1 MITFGDNGQEIDRG
15 NQTYTVRV
23 RGETYKRV
31 LKDGFIYQMN
41 HPIKKAGAYQLRAAV
56 RDAGSGKAGSAS
68 QFIEVPDVTKGKLV
82 LSGIVL
88 KERDPSM
95 PGPAPAPGHSN
106 GSGNAAPPP
115 GAPAQAATKQAP
127 AATQQAGD
135 DDARGGPALR
145 IFTPGKLLTYGVQV
159 INAKA
164 DGGKQ
169 PAVDTQLHLY
179 RDGKEMY
186 VGKPIP
192 VQSTEQPDLKR
203 LVTGGYLRLGTAMGP
218 ATTSCRSSPPTVT
231 PPARTTPRR
240 SGSISK
246 SRRRTSKNRGQ
257 TERFQ
262 VLRETVLPC
271 SVPSGRVRQLCR
283 CRSAHGLSRG
293 RGLGDRLPPAN
304 PEESWRT

>member
-1 MITFGDNGQEIDRG
+1 VIDVLMITFGDNGQEVDRG

-31 LKDGFIYQMN
+31 LKDGFVYQMN
-41 HPIKKAGAYQLRAAV
+41 HPIKKPGAYQLRAAV

-68 QFIEVPDVTKGKLV
+68 QFIEVPDVTKGKLA

-95 PGPAPAPGHSN
+95 SAPAAAVTGHSNGNGNPAPAPPG
-106 GSGNAAPPP
+106 AEK
-115 GAPAQAATKQAP
+115 GAPAQAGAKQAP
-127 AATQQAGD
+127 AATQQADD

-145 IFTPGKLLTYGVQV
+145 VFQPGKLLTYGVQV

-169 PAVDTQLHLY
+169 PEVDTQLHLY

-192 VQSTEQPDLKR
+192 VQTAEQPDPKR
-203 LVTGGYLRLGTAMGP
+203 LVTGGYLRLGTGMEPGDYVLQIV
-218 ATTSCRSSPPTVT
+218 ATDRNASD
-231 PPARTTPRR
+231 
-240 SGSISK
+240 K
-246 SRRRTSKNRGQ
+246 SNTATQWIDFEIAKKN
-257 TERFQ
+257 
-262 VLRETVLPC
+262 
-271 SVPSGRVRQLCR
+271 
-283 CRSAHGLSRG
+283 
-293 RGLGDRLPPAN
+293 
-304 PEESWRT
+304 